1 MSDHALAEGLA
12 GLASRVDNLSH
23 LTAGAESRTLEDQE
37 DRLAKLTLVAIVGEM
52 AATNAKYRD
61 AVKRVQAAIDAI
73 GDADKKIQNVAQGIA
88 GGAKALD
95 VAGKLPAETPGGW
108 RRARRTAPA

>member
-37 DRLAKLTLVAIVGEM
+37 DRLAKLTLVAIVVDM
-52 AATNAKYRD
+52 DATNAKYRD
-61 AVKRVQAAIDAI
+61 AVNRVQAAIDAI
-73 GDADKKIQNVAQGIA
+73 GDADKKIQNVAQVISRV
-88 GGAKALD
+88 AKALD
-95 VAGKLPAETPGGW
+95 VAEKLLTKLAGV
-108 RRARRTAPA
+108 

>member
-1 MSDHALAEGLA
+1 MNDHALAEGLA

-37 DRLAKLTLVAIVGEM
+37 DRLGKLTLVAIVGGM
-52 AATNAKYRD
+52 DATKAKYRD
-61 AVKRVQAAIDAI
+61 AVKRGQAAIDAI
-73 GDADKKIQNVAQGIA
+73 GGAHKKIPNVAQVIA

-95 VAGKLPAETPGGW
+95 VAEKLLAE
-108 RRARRTAPA
+108 AA

>member
-12 GLASRVDNLSH
+12 GLASRVDSLSH

-37 DRLAKLTLVAIVGEM
+37 DRLTKLTLVAIAVDM
-52 AATNAKYRD
+52 DATNAKYRD

-73 GDADKKIQNVAQGIA
+73 GDADKKIQNVAKVIA
-88 GGAKALD
+88 GVAKALD
-95 VAGKLPAETPGGW
+95 VAEKLLAKAAGV
-108 RRARRTAPA
+108 